1 MTPAMPADV
10 AAAFAA
16 LPARERDRLMRVREL
31 VFSVAAATDGVSPL
45 SETLR
50 WGEPSY
56 LTLDTGSGST
66 IRLGRDKTS
75 GAAAVHFICHTNLV
89 DAFRQLY
96 PDALAFQGDRSILP
110 ETEADADGAALRHC
124 IALALTYHARK
135 KRGRLAA

>member
-1 MTPAMPADV
+1 MPADV
-10 AAAFAA
+10 DAAFAA
-16 LPARERDRLMRVREL
+16 FPATERGRLMRAREL
-31 VFSVAAATDGVSPL
+31 VFAVAETTAGVGRL
-45 SETLR
+45 TETLR

-66 IRLGRDKTS
+66 IRLGRDKAS

-96 PDALAFQGDRSILP
+96 PDALAYQGSRSILL
-110 ETEADADGAALRHC
+110 EADDDADGAALRHC
-124 IALALTYHARK
+124 LALALTYHARK